1 MTLFILWKLT
11 IVIDLILM
19 YLRRYVIDSHMEE
32 KQVDFRMQ
40 HKFTFT
46 PCRHVSQNTGKE
58 EGTPKS
64 LLGCKTGANCSSS
77 FSVAFPTSSC
87 STRTVNYCWWCSPNM
102 QLDPGWTQ
110 RSDPRFTL
118 FAEWTLLSELKSL

>member
-1 MTLFILWKLT
+1 MPPMAMPIIVFIDKVKIKNKELEWL
-11 IVIDLILM
+11 IVYISFI
-19 YLRRYVIDSHMEE
+19 YLG
-32 KQVDFRMQ
+32 
-40 HKFTFT
+40 
-46 PCRHVSQNTGKE
+46 SQNTGKE